1 MYSPLFQSSLPW
13 GEGIHAVMQP
23 HEQALQIL
31 LIGLANG
38 SLIALVALGYTL
50 VYGIIELINFAHG
63 DVFMIG
69 TMTAL
74 TVVTWTPTALGM
86 ASLTAL
92 APPLVLPLLLVAILL
107 PMLVCGALNVA
118 IERFAYR
125 PLRRAPRL
133 APLISAIGVSFI
145 LVNVGLYWKGA
156 SPVDFPALL
165 PQTDIFRD
173 VLRLPTSVSFGVKD
187 LLVITIALPLAYGLS
202 LFIRHTRLG
211 RAMRAT
217 AQDRE
222 AAALMGIDINTTIML
237 AFLLGGAL
245 AGAAG
250 AMYGLY
256 NNTAWFFQGFR
267 NGLYAFTAAVM
278 GGIGNVNG
286 ALLGG
291 LLIGLIAAFS
301 DFLIDPRWTQA
312 VVFGLLILVLVFR
325 PSGLLG
331 EETPERA

>member
-1 MYSPLFQSSLPW
+1 MSP
-13 GEGIHAVMQP
+13 G
-23 HEQALQIL
+23 EQALQIL
-31 LIGLANG
+31 IIGLANG
-38 SLIALVALGYTL
+38 SLIALIALGYTL

-63 DVFMIG
+63 EVFMIG
-69 TMTAL
+69 TMAAL

-86 ASLTAL
+86 ASGVAL
-92 APPLVLPLLLVAILL
+92 APQLAIPLLVATILV
-107 PMLVCGALNVA
+107 PMLLCSVLNIT

-145 LVNVGLYWKGA
+145 LVNIGLYWKGA

-165 PQTDIFRD
+165 PQIEILRD
-173 VLRLPTSVSFGVKD
+173 VLRIPTAVSFSFKD
-187 LLVITIALPLAYGLS
+187 LMVIMVAIPLAYGLS

-291 LLIGLIAAFS
+291 LLIGLIAAIS

>member
-1 MYSPLFQSSLPW
+1 L
-13 GEGIHAVMQP
+13 
-23 HEQALQIL
+23 
-31 LIGLANG
+31 
-38 SLIALVALGYTL
+38 
-50 VYGIIELINFAHG
+50 
-63 DVFMIG
+63 D
-69 TMTAL
+69 
-74 TVVTWTPTALGM
+74 
-86 ASLTAL
+86 
-92 APPLVLPLLLVAILL
+92 
-107 PMLVCGALNVA
+107 
-118 IERFAYR
+118 
-125 PLRRAPRL
+125 
-133 APLISAIGVSFI
+133 
-145 LVNVGLYWKGA
+145 
-156 SPVDFPALL
+156 DF
-165 PQTDIFRD
+165 
-173 VLRLPTSVSFGVKD
+173 
-187 LLVITIALPLAYGLS
+187 LVIAIALPLAFGLN
-202 LFIRHTRLG
+202 LFIQRTRLG

-267 NGLYAFTAAVM
+267 AGLYAFTAAVM

-312 VVFGLLILVLVFR
+312 VVFGMLILILVFR

-331 EETPERA
+331 EETAERA